1 MPNEEEPAIIVYTGE
16 KPHACQT
23 ARHID
28 DLAVQVDKL
37 ENSIDRFRIETRKE
51 MARIHVKN
59 AVLTVGIAL
68 ILYGLYEKGVL
79 ASILGVC

>member
-1 MPNEEEPAIIVYTGE
+1 MAEDEIKVYMGE
-16 KPHACQT
+16 KPHVCQT

-37 ENSIDRFRIETRKE
+37 ENTLDRFRIETRKE
-51 MARIHVKN
+51 MGKVHIKN

-68 ILYGLYEKGVL
+68 ILYGLYEKGIL
-79 ASILGVC
+79 GTILGVC